1 MSNEKTKEAATTAAK
16 AAVEASGVPTRT
28 VLRIIII
35 LLTVIVVLW
44 VISKLTG
51 IILLLVLSIFFAYL
65 VSPMVEFLRRP
76 RTIGG
81 RTVAI
86 PRVGAIT
93 LAYLILIGGILLV
106 VFGIVPR
113 LSNQFPEFVTQA
125 QAYWQSLGTR
135 MQELVTYSDRLP
147 RPVIAALNE
156 AIPQVRDEVI
166 HTVQSLFAASLAYV
180 IYLPWLILIPI
191 LAFFLLKDAE
201 SFRRSALLMLP
212 RGRWRWR
219 GDEFFQDINS
229 TLAAYIRA
237 QLTACVLIGGIC
249 AFGFTLLGLPGGFV
263 MGFIAGV
270 LEFIPLV
277 GPLTVAIMAAIL
289 AMFHAGPFNAFLVLL
304 FLGVLRIVH
313 DYVVYPRLIGQ
324 GIHLHPLAV
333 IFAILAGEKLAG
345 VAGIFL
351 AIPVVAILTVSYR
364 HWMEHRG
371 SEGIADLLEPTPPE
385 PVAATALASGPAVMG
400 NELHAQTT
408 PEQMERARP
417 DLTTGELTLPEEIRQ
432 QLDDAPSDPQTA
444 ENDAQHRA
452 DQAQPQDDTG
462 RKSRAES
469 DDAYLQHTD
478 R

>member
-1 MSNEKTKEAATTAAK
+1 MDKQTTQETAATAAK

-28 VLRIIII
+28 VLRIIIV
-35 LLTVIVVLW
+35 LLTVLVVLW
-44 VISKLTG
+44 VISKVTG

-65 VSPMVEFLRRP
+65 VSPLVEFIRRP
-76 RTIGG
+76 RTVGNKKIEIPK
-81 RTVAI
+81 VIAI
-86 PRVGAIT
+86 A
-93 LAYLILIGGILLV
+93 LAYLLILAAIMLAIFV
-106 VFGIVPR
+106 IVPS
-113 LSNQFPEFVTQA
+113 LSNQFPQFATQA
-125 QAYWQSLGTR
+125 QGYWQSLGDK
-135 MQELVTYSDRLP
+135 MQQLVKYSRRLP
-147 RPVIAALNE
+147 PPIVEALNQ
-156 AIPQVRDEVI
+156 AIPQVRDTVLY
-166 HTVQSLFAASLAYV
+166 TVQAFFAASLAYV

-201 SFRRSALLMLP
+201 GFRRSALLMLP

-237 QLTACVLIGGIC
+237 QLTACVFIGVVC
-249 AFGFTLLGLPGGFV
+249 ALGFTLLGLPGGLV

-270 LEFIPLV
+270 LEFVPLV

-304 FLGVLRIVH
+304 FLGVLRILQ
-313 DYVVYPRLIGQ
+313 DYAIYPRLIGQ

-385 PVAATALASGPAVMG
+385 PVDPTKLALGPAVMA

-408 PEQMERARP
+408 PAEMERARP
-417 DLTTGELTLPEEIRQ
+417 DLTTGELTMPEEVTQ
-432 QLDDAPSDPQTA
+432 QYGDAP
-444 ENDAQHRA
+444 
-452 DQAQPQDDTG
+452 
-462 RKSRAES
+462 
-469 DDAYLQHTD
+469 
-478 R
+478 